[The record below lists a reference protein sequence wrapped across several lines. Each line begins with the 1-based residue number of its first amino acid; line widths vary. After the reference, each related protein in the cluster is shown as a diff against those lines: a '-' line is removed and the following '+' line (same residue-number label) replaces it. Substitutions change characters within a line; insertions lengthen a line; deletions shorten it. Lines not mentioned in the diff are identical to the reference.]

1 MRLLVSVSNDSEA
14 RAALDGG
21 ADIIDAKDPQEGA
34 LGAVSLDVFR
44 RIRASVGNPVP
55 VSAALGEAADE
66 AAIEAMAREFAIAG
80 AAFVKI
86 GFAGISDTARARTL
100 LAAAVRGAAKKVVA
114 VTYADRQDELSFTRL
129 LDVGSTV
136 GAIGILI
143 DTCEKNGP
151 GLRQLIDAATLR
163 SWISAASDAGLSVAV
178 AGKLTIDDLDWVRD
192 CGADVAGVRG
202 AACEG
207 GRTGRVTAER
217 VRLLQLKTQKSK
229 LKNQTT
235 LTVRERVLNL

>member
-14 RAALDGG
+14 RAALEGG
-21 ADIIDAKDPQEGA
+21 ADIVDAKDPRTGA

-44 RIRASVGNPVP
+44 RIRASVGNAVP

-86 GFAGISDTARARTL
+86 GLAGISDTARARLL
-100 LAAAVRGAAKKVVA
+100 LAAAARGAPKKVVA
-114 VTYADRQDELSFTRL
+114 VTYADRQGELSFSRL

-136 GAIGILI
+136 GASGILI

-151 GLRQLIDAATLR
+151 GLRHLIDAATLR
-163 SWISAASDAGLSVAV
+163 AWISTASETGLTVAV
-178 AGKLTIDDLDWVRD
+178 AGRLTIDDLDWVRD
-192 CGADVAGVRG
+192 CGADIAGVRG

-207 GRTGRVTAER
+207 GRTGRVTTAR
-217 VRLLQLKTQKSK
+217 VRLLRTALESEPATHSG
-229 LKNQTT
+229 TG
-235 LTVRERVLNL
+235 RRG

>member
-1 MRLLVSVSNDSEA
+1 MRLLVSVFNNSEA
-14 RAALDGG
+14 RAALEGG
-21 ADIIDAKDPQEGA
+21 ADIIDAKDPQQGA

-44 RIRASVGNPVP
+44 RIRASVGNAVP
-55 VSAALGEAADE
+55 VSAALGEAAHE

-86 GFAGISDTARARTL
+86 GFAGISDTARARLL
-100 LAAAVRGAAKKVVA
+100 LAAAVRGAPTKVVA
-114 VTYADRQDELSFTRL
+114 VTYADRQGELSFIRL

-136 GAIGILI
+136 GASGILI
-143 DTCEKNGP
+143 DTCEKSGP
-151 GLRQLIDAATLR
+151 GLRHLIDAATL
-163 SWISAASDAGLSVAV
+163 SAWISAASDAALTVAA

-192 CGADVAGVRG
+192 CGADIAGVRG

-217 VRLLQLKTQKSK
+217 VRLLQLKTQNSK
-229 LKNQTT
+229 LKNRTSTQY
-235 LTVRERVLNL
+235 ENAS